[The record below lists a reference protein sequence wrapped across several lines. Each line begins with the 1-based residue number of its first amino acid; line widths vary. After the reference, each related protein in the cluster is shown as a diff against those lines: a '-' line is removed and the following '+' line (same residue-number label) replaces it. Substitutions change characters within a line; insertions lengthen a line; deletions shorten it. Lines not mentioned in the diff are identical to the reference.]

1 MAEQQ
6 PAPPATEL
14 VYVPEPSWTP
24 IFIAAGVMTILLSL
38 FTWWV
43 YGLIGVALLLPAL
56 RHWFR
61 RSDNDVSRLS
71 RQQRVTTAVL
81 PAVPPKK
88 PSRVA

>member
-24 IFIAAGVMTILLSL
+24 IFIAAGIMIILMSL

-43 YGLIGVALLLPAL
+43 YGLIGVALLCPRCATG
-56 RHWFR
+56 
-61 RSDNDVSRLS
+61 SAAA
-71 RQQRVTTAVL
+71 TAMS
-81 PAVPPKK
+81 AACRA
-88 PSRVA
+88 SSG